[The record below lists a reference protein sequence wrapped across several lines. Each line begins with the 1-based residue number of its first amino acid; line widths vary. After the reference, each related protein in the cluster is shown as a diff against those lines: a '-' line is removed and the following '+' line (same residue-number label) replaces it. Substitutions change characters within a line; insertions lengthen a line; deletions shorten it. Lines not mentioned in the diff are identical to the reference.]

1 MVYDILKALCDELN
15 NQLKYQTNIAED
27 VLVLSNL
34 VDMSGAKALQTDNQ
48 IHLQL
53 VRIEEDRTLNRAGG
67 FRGLPM
73 ESGPRLFHAYVV
85 FAANF
90 SGKQYPLGLDYINR
104 VLNYFVANPILNPSN
119 ISDLPSQIDSLTIE
133 LKNLEERELSNL
145 WGALGSKLL
154 PHLYY
159 KISLIPV
166 FKESGFERSTPAIS
180 GISPNLQRK

>member
-1 MVYDILKALCDELN
+1 M
-15 NQLKYQTNIAED
+15 
-27 VLVLSNL
+27 
-34 VDMSGAKALQTDNQ
+34 
-48 IHLQL
+48 
-53 VRIEEDRTLNRAGG
+53 
-67 FRGLPM
+67 
-73 ESGPRLFHAYVV
+73 
-85 FAANF
+85 
-90 SGKQYPLGLDYINR
+90 
-104 VLNYFVANPILNPSN
+104 LNYFVANPILNPSN
-119 ISDLPSQIDSLTIE
+119 ISDLPSQIDSLAVE

>member
-1 MVYDILKALCDELN
+1 MVYDVLKALCEELN
-15 NQLKYQTNIAED
+15 NT
-27 VLVLSNL
+27 
-34 VDMSGAKALQTDNQ
+34 KALQTDNQ
-48 IHLQL
+48 IHMQL
-53 VRIEEDRTLNRAGG
+53 VRLEEDRTLNRAGG

-104 VLNYFVANPILNPSN
+104 VLNYFVSNPILNPSN
-119 ISDLPSQIDSLTIE
+119 ISDLPNQIDSLSIE

-145 WGALGSKLL
+145 WGALGCKLL
-154 PHLYY
+154 PFLYY

-166 FKESGFERSTPAIS
+166 FKESGFERSNPSIS
-180 GISPNLQRK
+180 GVGRNLQRK